1 MSMTTQAKQAR
12 LDRINEECRR
22 ANHDHYD
29 AVDWALS
36 VGFTEREAP
45 FAAQAAKVLK
55 VAKHGR
61 GEVTASEV
69 RANLEHLYPWLF
81 DVGAQA

>member
-1 MSMTTQAKQAR
+1 MTTQAKQAR
-12 LDRINEECRR
+12 LDRVNEQCKR
-22 ANHDHYD
+22 ARDDHYD

-61 GEVTASEV
+61 GDVTASEV
-69 RANLEHLYPWLF
+69 RTNLEHLYPWLF

>member
-1 MSMTTQAKQAR
+1 MTTQAKQAR
-12 LDRINEECRR
+12 LDRKNEQCSR
-22 ANHDHYD
+22 ARKAHYEG
-29 AVDWALS
+29 VDWALS

-61 GEVTASEV
+61 GEVTAVEV
-69 RANLEHLYPWLF
+69 AEHLKRAYPWLF

>member
-1 MSMTTQAKQAR
+1 MTSQAKQGR
-12 LDRINEECRR
+12 LDRKNEQCSR
-22 ANHDHYD
+22 ARKAHYEG
-29 AVDWALS
+29 VDWALS

-69 RANLEHLYPWLF
+69 RRNLEHHYPWLF
-81 DVGAQA
+81 SVNGEGE